1 MADIRPVYETK
12 REFEYQVKDVDFLN
26 NCLTLCIDENWRI

>member
-12 REFEYQVKDVDFLN
+12 HDFEYQVKDVNFLN
-26 NCLTLCIDENWRI
+26 NCLTLCSDEEWQI